1 MPGGGMPGRG
11 WTCGGTP
18 GIGETGGISSSGDP
32 VVMSGAATGAG
43 PLGMK
48 PAVEVGWLVGRM

>member
-1 MPGGGMPGRG
+1 M
-11 WTCGGTP
+11 P

-48 PAVEVGWLVGRM
+48 LAVEVGWLVGRM